1 MEQTNNAKARYIP
14 TRVAVSLRDVMS
26 DHDCEGKGVV
36 FEYSDENRTK
46 VSGSCQCPTCLGS
59 GRVKVTSSV
68 ITTIKPF
75 VPGKDDKEGMLA
87 M

>member
-14 TRVAVSLRDVMS
+14 TRVAVCKR
-26 DHDCEGKGVV
+26 CEGKGVV
-36 FEYSDENRTK
+36 FRTK

>member
-1 MEQTNNAKARYIP
+1 MEQTNNAKVRYIP
-14 TRVAVSLRDVMS
+14 TRVAVCKR
-26 DHDCEGKGVV
+26 CEGKGVV
-36 FEYSDENRTK
+36 FEYNNEDRTK

-75 VPGKDDKEGMLA
+75 VPGKDDKEGMLV

>member
-14 TRVAVSLRDVMS
+14 TRVAVCKR
-26 DHDCEGKGVV
+26 CEGKGVV

-46 VSGSCQCPTCLGS
+46 VSESCRCPTCLGS
-59 GRVKVTSSV
+59 GRVTSSL

-75 VPGKDDKEGMLA
+75 IPGKDDKEGELA

>member
-14 TRVAVSLRDVMS
+14 TRVAVCKR
-26 DHDCEGKGVV
+26 CGGKGVV

-46 VSGSCQCPTCLGS
+46 VSGSCRCPTCLGS

-68 ITTIKPF
+68 VTTIKPF
-75 VPGKDDKEGMLA
+75 IPGKDDKEGELA

>member
-14 TRVAVSLRDVMS
+14 TRVAVCKR
-26 DHDCEGKGVV
+26 CEGKGVV

-46 VSGSCQCPTCLGS
+46 VSGSCQCP
-59 GRVKVTSSV
+59 RVKVTSSV

>member
-1 MEQTNNAKARYIP
+1 MEQVNNAKARYIP
-14 TRVAVSLRDVMS
+14 TRVAVCKR
-26 DHDCEGKGVV
+26 CEGKGVV

-46 VSGSCQCPTCLGS
+46 VSGS

-68 ITTIKPF
+68 VTTIKPF
-75 VPGKDDKEGMLA
+75 VPGKDDKEGELA

>member
-14 TRVAVSLRDVMS
+14 TRVAVCKR
-26 DHDCEGKGVV
+26 CEGKGVV
-36 FEYSDENRTK
+36 FEYR
-46 VSGSCQCPTCLGS
+46 CPTCLGS

-68 ITTIKPF
+68 VTTIKPF
-75 VPGKDDKEGMLA
+75 IPGKDDKEGELA

>member
-14 TRVAVSLRDVMS
+14 IRVAVCKHCGGR
-26 DHDCEGKGVV
+26 GVV
-36 FEYSDENRTK
+36 FEYSNENKTK
-46 VSGSCQCPTCLGS
+46 VSGSSGCPTCLGS

-68 ITTIKPF
+68 VTTIKPF
-75 VPGKDDKEGMLA
+75 VPGEDDKEGELA

>member
-14 TRVAVSLRDVMS
+14 TRVAVCKR
-26 DHDCEGKGVV
+26 CEGKGVV

-46 VSGSCQCPTCLGS
+46 
-59 GRVKVTSSV
+59 
-68 ITTIKPF
+68 PF
-75 VPGKDDKEGMLA
+75 IPGKDDKEGELA

>member
-1 MEQTNNAKARYIP
+1 MRKPGIFPPVWLYA
-14 TRVAVSLRDVMS
+14 S
-26 DHDCEGKGVV
+26 EGKGVV